1 MIRLL
6 DKERQNRNSKIST
19 RITKAHKPC
28 LGGKDLNSWTWFEL
42 ELTLERFRA
51 SDKLDQRD
59 IKIRLTPN
67 V

>member
-1 MIRLL
+1 MIGLL

-28 LGGKDLNSWTWFEL
+28 LEGKDLNSWTWFEL
-42 ELTLERFRA
+42 ELELQI
-51 SDKLDQRD
+51 DLIKRD
-59 IKIRLTPN
+59 NEVKN